1 VFYTKDGGTLD
12 AVISPSSRGF
22 PDFWGL
28 QTLHWTLCSQPASN
42 GEKDPLND
50 LSGDFRNQTQM
61 GPTALLP
68 MLARMAASTNHPP
81 AKKYVRC
88 MWLSGQSPEPKT
100 AAAAGSSS
108 ARR

>member
-1 VFYTKDGGTLD
+1 MG

-22 PDFWGL
+22 PDFWGRQAL
-28 QTLHWTLCSQPASN
+28 DWTLCSQPASK

-68 MLARMAASTNHPP
+68 TLARMIYVISGSRGQGSVVELRRWVGTSILCPP
-81 AKKYVRC
+81 
-88 MWLSGQSPEPKT
+88 
-100 AAAAGSSS
+100 
-108 ARR
+108 